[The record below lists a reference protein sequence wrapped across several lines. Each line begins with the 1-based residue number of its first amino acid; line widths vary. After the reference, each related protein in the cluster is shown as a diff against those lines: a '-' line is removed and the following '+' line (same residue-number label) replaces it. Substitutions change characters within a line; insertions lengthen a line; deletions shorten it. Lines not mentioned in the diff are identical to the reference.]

1 MRSLLLA
8 PPLGADDV
16 VVEAADLAEVSALFQ
31 ADGNFSREDLARILH
46 RRSGV
51 PEERARRVAE
61 DAFNELTD
69 RLESCGAG
77 KSELNRY
84 PFSLSFGSTLLSLK
98 RRFRLN
104 SNFGLLYWF
113 LLFVTRADMS
123 SGARS
128 LDHTDPTVVFE
139 RLCAEVLS
147 HFWGGASEYSGAMVV
162 GTASTKRK
170 TEFKARIAELCQK
183 IGEGSGW
190 RLGALSPGA
199 GDAKLDLAAWRRFA
213 DKRQGGLLGFA
224 QCKTGIHWKDHLT
237 KLRPETFC
245 RRFFQQVPTVLPVRL
260 YMVPN
265 RIGSHRWEEHSM
277 DGGLLMDRCRILQY
291 GGAISPSTLRQCKR
305 WFHAAYRRQRSG
317 RVTI

>member
-8 PPLGADDV
+8 PPLRADDV
-16 VVEAADLAEVSALFQ
+16 VVEAADLAEVTALFQ
-31 ADGNFSREDLARILH
+31 ADGNVSREDLARALH
-46 RRSGV
+46 RRSGAT
-51 PEERARRVAE
+51 EEHARRVAE
-61 DAFNELTD
+61 DAFNELSD

-84 PFSLSFGSTLLSLK
+84 PFSLSFGSTLLSL
-98 RRFRLN
+98 RRPFRLN

-123 SGARS
+123 ASART
-128 LDHTDPTVVFE
+128 LDHTDPTTVFE
-139 RLCAEVLS
+139 RLCAEVLCE
-147 HFWGGASEYSGAMVV
+147 FWGGVSEYSGAMVV
-162 GTASTKRK
+162 GTASARGKAD
-170 TEFKARIAELCQK
+170 FKEKIVELCQK
-183 IGEGSGW
+183 IGEGNGW
-190 RLGALSPGA
+190 RLGAVSPGA
-199 GDAKLDLAAWRRFA
+199 GDAKLDLAAWKRFA

-245 RRFFQQVPTVLPVRL
+245 RRFFQQIPTVLPMRL

-265 RIGSHRWEEHSM
+265 RIVSQRWEEHSL

-291 GGAISPSTLRQCKR
+291 GSSISPATLRQCKR
-305 WFHAAYRRQRSG
+305 WVHAAYRRQKSR